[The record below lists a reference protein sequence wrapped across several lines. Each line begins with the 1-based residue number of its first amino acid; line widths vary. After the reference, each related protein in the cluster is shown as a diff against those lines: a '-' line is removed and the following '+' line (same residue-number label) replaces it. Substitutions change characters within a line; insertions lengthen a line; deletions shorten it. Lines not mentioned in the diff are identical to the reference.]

1 MENMK
6 PYQTGLTSMLLHI
19 LALPLFLFMF
29 LLLYRSEWMLQ
40 WLYMVDGRW
49 YHFNIIIISLIVAG
63 VLCASRIPMTVC
75 KIRMAWYYYAL
86 WTLAE
91 VVVSAFFCALY
102 MALMY
107 KGLYTYFQSVGY
119 SFMMLFAVLIYGYAI
134 INLII
139 AHKKDDKED
148 VPEASL
154 IRFEDYTGRLKLVI
168 ASEKILYIEAE
179 ENYSNIRYIDG
190 ENLNEY
196 SLRNSLTRLQP
207 LMEKHD
213 IVRCQRK
220 YYVNPK
226 HVKVLRKDKEG
237 VIIAELD
244 VSGVK
249 PIPVSPKYYDELNSK
264 LL

>member
-1 MENMK
+1 
-6 PYQTGLTSMLLHI
+6 
-19 LALPLFLFMF
+19 
-29 LLLYRSEWMLQ
+29 
-40 WLYMVDGRW
+40 
-49 YHFNIIIISLIVAG
+49 
-63 VLCASRIPMTVC
+63 
-75 KIRMAWYYYAL
+75 
-86 WTLAE
+86 
-91 VVVSAFFCALY
+91 
-102 MALMY
+102 MY
-107 KGLYTYFQSVGY
+107 KGLYSYLQGVGY
-119 SFMMLFAVLIYGYAI
+119 CFLILFAVLVYGYVI
-134 INLII
+134 INLIL
-139 AHKKDDKED
+139 ALKKDEKED

-190 ENLNEY
+190 DNLNEY

-220 YYVNPK
+220 YYVNPR

-244 VSGVK
+244 VAGVK